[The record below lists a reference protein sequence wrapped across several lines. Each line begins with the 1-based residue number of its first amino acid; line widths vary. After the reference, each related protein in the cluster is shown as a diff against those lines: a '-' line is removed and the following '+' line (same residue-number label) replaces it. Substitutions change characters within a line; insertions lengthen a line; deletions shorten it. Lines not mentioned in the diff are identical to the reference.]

1 MNTTEG
7 KVSHNLKDFP
17 FLSAG
22 HTHVWNVS
30 TNPTVD
36 LLKRCRDAL
45 SQQELKRVPFFKFD
59 AVRQNYIISQGILR
73 ILLGGYL
80 NIEPRELKIGR
91 HSKGKPFSL
100 DDPKL
105 CFNISNS
112 GGLAVYG
119 FSRDGEIGIDIEHQR
134 PLPDL
139 DEMIAKNFTTSEI
152 KFIYAKPAEKSE
164 RFFRFWT
171 VKESYLKAIGEGMRL
186 PPDCL
191 EFSIEGSKI
200 RLLSIKGVFEQE
212 DWHFEEFSP
221 AKNYVG
227 TLTTTRSN
235 LTVEQ
240 MDVSKL
246 F

>member
-1 MNTTEG
+1 MNTTKG
-7 KVSHNLKDFP
+7 KVSYSLEDFP

-22 HTHVWNVS
+22 HIHVWNVS
-30 TNPTVD
+30 TNPTD
-36 LLKRCRDAL
+36 GLLERCRDAL
-45 SQQELKRVPFFKFD
+45 SEMELKRVPFFKFED
-59 AVRQNYIISQGILR
+59 VRQNYIISQGILR
-73 ILLGGYL
+73 ILLGAYL
-80 NIEPRELKIGR
+80 NITPRDLKIGR

-119 FSRDGEIGIDIEHQR
+119 FSREGEIGIDIEHQR

-139 DEMIAKNFTTSEI
+139 EQMITKNFTSSEI
-152 KFIYAKPAEKSE
+152 KFINAKPAEKSQ

-191 EFSIEGSKI
+191 EFSIEESKI
-200 RLLSIKGVFEQE
+200 RLLSVKGVFEQE

-227 TLTTTRSN
+227 TLTTMRPD

-240 MDVSKL
+240 MDVSIL